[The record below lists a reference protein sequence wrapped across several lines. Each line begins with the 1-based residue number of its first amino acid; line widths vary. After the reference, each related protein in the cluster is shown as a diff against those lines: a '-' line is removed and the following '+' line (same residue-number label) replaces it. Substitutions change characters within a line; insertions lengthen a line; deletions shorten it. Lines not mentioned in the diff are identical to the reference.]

1 MNILDT
7 LKKSLIMVF
16 LGLPLILVCVVFFLG
31 FGLGNTGMLFLSLGQ
46 IVIVPIAVM
55 ITHLWHL
62 LVSESSVNNNEIT
75 QLVPSSTVI
84 GTTKAYTFS
93 TYWMAHLTFFCT
105 YVFVN
110 ALDVYNMPSIAS
122 ATDDPLYQVKVSARK
137 TRAMLI
143 MLFVSFTFLLLASF
157 RYMYTGA
164 ETFFGALL
172 AIPVFFGL
180 GYGWYKASATIG
192 VKQMDM
198 FGIIQQ
204 MILVKDPTKPQ
215 MCVSQG

>member
-1 MNILDT
+1 
-7 LKKSLIMVF
+7 
-16 LGLPLILVCVVFFLG
+16 
-31 FGLGNTGMLFLSLGQ
+31 
-46 IVIVPIAVM
+46 
-55 ITHLWHL
+55 
-62 LVSESSVNNNEIT
+62 
-75 QLVPSSTVI
+75 
-84 GTTKAYTFS
+84 
-93 TYWMAHLTFFCT
+93 MAHFTFFCT

-110 ALDVYNMPSIAS
+110 ALDVYNMPSIS
-122 ATDDPLYQVKVSARK
+122 DDALYQVKVNARK

-143 MLFVSFTFLLLASF
+143 MLFVSFTFLLLVSF

-164 ETFFGALL
+164 ETFFGVL
-172 AIPVFFGL
+172 AAVAVFSGL